1 MIEFEWDETKNKAN
15 RKKHLIWFEEARS
28 VFDDING
35 RLFLDTENSDFEERF
50 VLIGYSSSNKLLV
63 IVHCHRGS
71 SSIIRIIS
79 ARKATRREREFYEKG
94 I

>member
-1 MIEFEWDETKNKAN
+1 MIEFEWNEAKNKAN
-15 RKKHLIWFEEARS
+15 RIKHLIWFEEARL

-35 RLFLDTENSDFEERF
+35 RLFLDTENSDFEDRF
-50 VLIGYSSSNKLLV
+50 VLIGYTSSNNLLV
-63 IVHCHRGS
+63 VVHCHRDS

-79 ARKATRREREFYEKG
+79 ARKATRKERAFYEKG